1 MFEIKNQKLERTDS
15 EAPVSKSQGYL
26 FAKFKFKSH
35 DWDNLHKFVIFSNY
49 TGAYKEKLTEENE
62 YTVLVPSAVLTGHSF
77 RVSVYSCDNIRI
89 TTNYEKIALIEGGY
103 CEGFNGDSKP
113 QTDLVCDILSRL
125 DSKIDKVE
133 TDEENVLFYAEDA
146 LMYTLPLKK
155 YILTLLED
163 VQIVSDVYLKD
174 DDLNIDYVGKY
185 FELEAEE
192 GEE

>member
-1 MFEIKNQKLERTDS
+1 MK
-15 EAPVSKSQGYL
+15 
-26 FAKFKFKSH
+26 
-35 DWDNLHKFVIFSNY
+35 
-49 TGAYKEKLTEENE
+49 
-62 YTVLVPSAVLTGHSF
+62 
-77 RVSVYSCDNIRI
+77 
-89 TTNYEKIALIEGGY
+89 
-103 CEGFNGDSKP
+103 
-113 QTDLVCDILSRL
+113 DILSRL

-174 DDLNIDYVGKY
+174 DDLNIDYVGEY